1 MRRVVVWERLVGGE
15 YEQST
20 MINMYNVMAIICLL
34 PKKVKHTLLH
44 TALL

>member
-1 MRRVVVWERLVGGE
+1 MRRVGVWRRLVGE

-34 PKKVKHTLLH
+34 PKK
-44 TALL
+44 